1 MVARALP
8 SRAFFASVLLSA
20 LGLSLLVA
28 CQKSSQEK
36 QSAPATGSKDPSD
49 SAPAPLET
57 SLVAEESAPAPKDA
71 PTSPDRGPQAQ
82 EPQQRRTYVVAAL
95 GDSITDARSGGGGFL
110 KVLRKA
116 CPQSQFLNFGKG
128 GDMTNQMRR
137 RFEQEILPRVGIDG
151 INTLLVYGGVNDLYS
166 DLTAGRTNDRIEGD
180 LSSIYRSAQEKGLL
194 VVAVTVSPWGGFTKY
209 YNARRGQNTR
219 LLNSW
224 ILGQVARGPVDRAV
238 DSFAPLSCGDPDR
251 LCPAYETNG
260 HDGLH
265 PGVKGHEILGQK
277 LLEEAFPDCL

>member
-1 MVARALP
+1 MLTCLAPRRSL
-8 SRAFFASVLLSA
+8 FAPLLSA
-20 LGLSLLVA
+20 LVGLSLLGA
-28 CQKSSQEK
+28 CRKSSQEK
-36 QSAPATGSKDPSD
+36 QNAPATGSTSPNEEKPS
-49 SAPAPLET
+49 ALAT
-57 SLVAEESAPAPKDA
+57 SHVAEELAPQTAEKPPSTDGA
-71 PTSPDRGPQAQ
+71 QAQ
-82 EPQQRRTYVVAAL
+82 KPQKRRAYVVAAL

-116 CPQSQFLNFGKG
+116 CPESQFLNFGKG

-137 RFEQEILPRVGIDG
+137 RFEQEIIPRVGVDS

-166 DLTAGRTNDRIEGD
+166 DLTAGRTNDRIEAD
-180 LSSIYRSAQEKGLL
+180 LSSIYRTAQDNGLL
-194 VVAVTVSPWGGFTKY
+194 VIAVTVSPWGGFTKY
-209 YNARRGQNTR
+209 YNSRRGENTR

-224 ILGQVARGPVDRAV
+224 ILGQVTHGPVDRAV
-238 DSFAPLSCGDPDR
+238 DSFAPLSCGDPDV
-251 LCPAYETNG
+251 LCPAYEANG